1 MSNSNFIIHVPVK
14 AKTDIEFLLK
24 YKKPAFPCNADYLLY
39 IVGKLIQIP
48 QFNSKLKNLNKIP
61 LYSII
66 LRYELGKNYRKY
78 LDYLI
83 DNKVI
88 ESDNHYIV

>member
-1 MSNSNFIIHVPVK
+1 MSTFDIVIQVPSK
-14 AKTDIEFLLK
+14 AKSDIEFLLK
-24 YKKPAFPCNADYLLY
+24 YKKPSFPCNSDYLLY
-39 IVGKLIQIP
+39 IIGKLIQIP
-48 QFNSKLKNLNKIP
+48 QYNAKLKNLNKVP

-83 DNKVI
+83 
-88 ESDNHYIV
+88 S